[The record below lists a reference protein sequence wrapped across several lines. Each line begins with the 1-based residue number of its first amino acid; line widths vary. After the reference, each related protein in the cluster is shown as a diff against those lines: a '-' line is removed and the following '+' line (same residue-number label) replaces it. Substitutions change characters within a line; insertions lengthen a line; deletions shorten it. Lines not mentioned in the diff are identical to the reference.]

1 MSVVCLCVHPRK
13 CCSQS
18 RNPKDNLIKF
28 GTNMYF
34 FWTKN
39 GRLLKLVKIDILFSL
54 DLLKLEFKLINILFM
69 NIFQQNLNKVIY
81 FDVLLSGYIAYE
93 GKLYLKVR
101 KNNSIIQ
108 L

>member
-1 MSVVCLCVHPRK
+1 MSVVCLCVRPCK
-13 CCSQS
+13 CCNQM
-18 RNPKDNLIKF
+18 KF
-28 GTNMYF
+28 
-34 FWTKN
+34 
-39 GRLLKLVKIDILFSL
+39 GRLLKLVKIVILFSL
-54 DLLKLEFKLINILFM
+54 NTNDLLKLEFKLINILFM

-93 GKLYLKVR
+93 GKLYLQVR